1 MGLSFCWYLGLRG
14 EEIAIESKLNVTGI
28 LGVDG
33 GEKSA
38 IEWESKVGGGGTV
51 GRSMVREGR
60 RCGRE
65 NILCE
70 RRCCKKIGATRK
82 EKTASNS
89 T

>member
-33 GEKSA
+33 GEKTA
-38 IEWESKVGGGGTV
+38 IEWESKVGGGGKV

-60 RCGRE
+60 KVGGKIYSARE
-65 NILCE
+65 AVLQE
-70 RRCCKKIGATRK
+70 KAKAVQRK
-82 EKTASNS
+82 NS
-89 T
+89 EQ